1 MQYVKIN
8 KSAQLFTFLNQVT
21 GGYLNSRQHDSD
33 HVVVREQQGT
43 NNTAVTHM
51 LDDG

>member
-1 MQYVKIN
+1 MSNWCFHHNCKCS
-8 KSAQLFTFLNQVT
+8 KWA
-21 GGYLNSRQHDSD
+21 GGHLNSRQHDS
-33 HVVVREQQGT
+33 HQVVVREQQGT